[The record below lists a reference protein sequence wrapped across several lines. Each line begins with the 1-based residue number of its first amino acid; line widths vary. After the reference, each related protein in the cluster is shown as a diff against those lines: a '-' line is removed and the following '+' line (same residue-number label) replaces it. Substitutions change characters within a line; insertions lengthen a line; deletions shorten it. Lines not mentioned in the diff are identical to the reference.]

1 MKRKAKAPKPVAR
14 PVPGSDARPHLATPE
29 QRAFARAFVEALRK
43 DLAAF
48 LTEKRR
54 AANL

>member
-1 MKRKAKAPKPVAR
+1 VKRKAKAPKPVAR